1 MAGSDES
8 VFLSVVVPAYN
19 EDARLGPTLRTI
31 RAHLKSRINAA
42 GTGNGPTEII
52 VVDDG
57 STDRTGAVAAEALRG
72 RPRDR
77 VLRRGKNR
85 GKGFSVKEGML
96 AAAGRLI
103 LFTDAD
109 LSTPITELEKLL
121 AGIRDGHDI
130 VIGSRALPGAEIR
143 RRQRVLRE
151 RMGKTFNLFVRGW
164 VLKGFPDTQCGFKLF
179 RREAARD
186 IFSRVRLDGFSFDVE
201 VLFLARRLGYSIGQ
215 VPVVWIN
222 SPDSKVR
229 LVASSVSM
237 LRDLFRI
244 RRLHRNAGLRRS
256 S

>member
-31 RAHLKSRINAA
+31 RAHLESRINAA

-179 RREAARD
+179 RRE
-186 IFSRVRLDGFSFDVE
+186 
-201 VLFLARRLGYSIGQ
+201 
-215 VPVVWIN
+215 
-222 SPDSKVR
+222 
-229 LVASSVSM
+229 
-237 LRDLFRI
+237 
-244 RRLHRNAGLRRS
+244 
-256 S
+256 